1 MSYQCFQAYVIFP
14 GNNNIFLLLAA
25 GRRISSPGKDL
36 LSSGKCFDKRTQRLR
51 SAGAGIREA
60 GGAAPREIRKALC
73 SRDRGRW
80 GERGEGGRK
89 EGAEKEDSKSKAQ
102 ERKPGRERD
111 TCLRGCGAL
120 GSVR

>member
-25 GRRISSPGKDL
+25 GRRISSPGKDP

-60 GGAAPREIRKALC
+60 GGAAPREIRKVLC
-73 SRDRGRW
+73 SGDRGRW
-80 GERGEGGRK
+80 GERGGEWK
-89 EGAEKEDSKSKAQ
+89 EGRS
-102 ERKPGRERD
+102 RERRLQVEGPGKEAWEGKRYVSEGMW
-111 TCLRGCGAL
+111 CSGLC
-120 GSVR
+120 